1 MSDSIFPY
9 CNLEDVIL
17 GKKFHFH
24 PQLRLL
30 SGTVY
35 LLHGVLTFG
44 ATGICQ
50 WSGEG
55 ASAGARPTRDS
66 LHIPIHGSKPAEVLQ
81 CDPLKSWQGYSS
93 GSEVS
98 NPAGT
103 WGTILRVLPPP
114 TSWSGGGGYGGRWL
128 SSLSF
133 GWSWSSFCSG
143 SWSSWYLRGVHGA
156 CSFTVCAYRLAY
168 IMYTD
173 PLLVVNASVVARL
186 N

>member
-66 LHIPIHGSKPAEVLQ
+66 LHIPIHGSKPA
-81 CDPLKSWQGYSS
+81 KSHS
-93 GSEVS
+93 VILS
-98 NPAGT
+98 NPGRAT
-103 WGTILRVLPPP
+103 AQALRSLIPPA
-114 TSWSGGGGYGGRWL
+114 
-128 SSLSF
+128 
-133 GWSWSSFCSG
+133 
-143 SWSSWYLRGVHGA
+143 HGER
-156 CSFTVCAYRLAY
+156 F
-168 IMYTD
+168 
-173 PLLVVNASVVARL
+173 
-186 N
+186 